1 MRIGLVGLGA
11 IGSRVAKT
19 LQAGV
24 EGLTFAGIAV
34 RDAQAAETK
43 LKALGLKTPLVPL
56 EQLCLRSDTVLDCAS
71 PGAFMLVAEATMA
84 ARATLVTVNAAT
96 LLDHMELVERAKRAG
111 TRIIV
116 PTGALLGFDAVR
128 AAAEGTIHSVRM
140 ITRKPPRSL
149 AKALEALGCELP
161 EGAERV
167 FAGSA
172 RDAARAFPSNVNVA
186 AALSLAGIGPDR
198 TEVEIW
204 SDPAVDR
211 NTHTVEVEGDA
222 ARFTMTIAG
231 VPSPENPATGLL
243 TPLSV
248 IACLR
253 GLASPLKIGS

>member
-1 MRIGLVGLGA
+1 MRIGLAGLGA
-11 IGSRVAKT
+11 IGSRVAQR
-19 LQAGV
+19 LEQ
-24 EGLTFAGIAV
+24 GLDGLVLAGIAV
-34 RDAQAAETK
+34 RDEKAAQAKRA
-43 LKALGLKTPLVPL
+43 ALGLRAPLVPL
-56 EQLCLRSDTVLDCAS
+56 EQLCLRVDALLDCAS
-71 PGAFMLVAEATMA
+71 PAAFAGIAAAAIGARTM
-84 ARATLVTVNAAT
+84 LVTVNAAT
-96 LLDHMELVERAKRAG
+96 LLEHMDLVERARAAG

-128 AAAEGTIHSVRM
+128 AAAEGSIRSVRM
-140 ITRKPPRSL
+140 ITRKPPKSL
-149 AKALEALGCELP
+149 AAALREQGREPSAQ
-161 EGAERV
+161 AERV

-186 AALSLAGIGPDR
+186 AALSLAGIGPDG

-204 SDPAVDR
+204 SDPAVER
-211 NTHTVEVEGDA
+211 NTHTVEVDAEA

-253 GLASPLKIGS
+253 GLVSPLKIGS